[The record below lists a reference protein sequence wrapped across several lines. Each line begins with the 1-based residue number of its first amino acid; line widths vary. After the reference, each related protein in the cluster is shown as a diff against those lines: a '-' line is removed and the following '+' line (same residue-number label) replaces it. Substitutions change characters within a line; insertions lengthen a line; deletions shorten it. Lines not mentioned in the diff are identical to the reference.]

1 MTSKD
6 KLIEQFLDNPTKL
19 KYEKIES
26 IMLNVGFSIEWAKG
40 SHKKISYP
48 NLKLHLS
55 IPLHKWD
62 CKDFYK
68 EQLKKFYLN
77 NLK

>member
-1 MTSKD
+1 MTLYNFLIICYILLINNSKD

-40 SHKKISYP
+40 SHKKISYQ

-55 IPLHKWD
+55 IPLHK
-62 CKDFYK
+62 
-68 EQLKKFYLN
+68 
-77 NLK
+77 